1 MLQTKILD
9 EYPNYVIYSDGRIW
23 SNTSEKFMSLAP
35 NQDGYL
41 GTVLTNKDGKRV
53 SVKAHRLVALAFIPN
68 PNGYLYVNHI
78 DENHQ
83 NNNVENLEWCT
94 AQYNELYGK
103 HFQVLLAP
111 PQSVNMLNPTT
122 GEVLKTFATV
132 SDAAKFL
139 NRPGGHANIV
149 KCYKG
154 ERKTAYGYRWE
165 KN

>member
-41 GTVLTNKDGKRV
+41 GTVITNKDGKRV

-78 DENHQ
+78 DENPQ
-83 NNNVENLEWCT
+83 NNNVENLEWITCSDNLKHAYKNGLKKIPEKQKEFINKINNSFFINLDNLIVLYDSNNVSLDSKT
-94 AQYNELYGK
+94 DKTLNE
-103 HFQVLLAP
+103 V
-111 PQSVNMLNPTT
+111 
-122 GEVLKTFATV
+122 
-132 SDAAKFL
+132 
-139 NRPGGHANIV
+139 R
-149 KCYKG
+149 
-154 ERKTAYGYRWE
+154 
-165 KN
+165 